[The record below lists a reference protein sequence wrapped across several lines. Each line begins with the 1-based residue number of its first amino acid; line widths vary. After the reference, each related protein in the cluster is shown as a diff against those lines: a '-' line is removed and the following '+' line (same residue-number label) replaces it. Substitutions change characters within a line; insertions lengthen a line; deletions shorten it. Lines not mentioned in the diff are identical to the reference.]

1 MDKTNTGL
9 AMAIGNSP
17 LNYDMALV
25 SVNTQGTLG
34 TLNQQVLKEYDYK
47 LNPINS
53 IALSKG
59 YELLQQKGLKP
70 ILFVVTVGQG
80 NTENSL
86 INNLTNAIDNN
97 ISILEGKRVWVPLMG
112 TGAGGLSFKQSYEI
126 TVNILNK
133 FSSNADFVLS
143 FPENKEGVELYNE
156 LRAQNYDDPS
166 SSVVEDDLATKGGG
180 LGDLVSKGSSI
191 PETKQVT
198 STDTPEKVTK
208 KETTEPLEPVLKE
221 LLQRNYYL
229 AEFNDLEEHGIL
241 NYIFSG
247 VWENRSNNKVTKRTI
262 NSVKAGDVL
271 LLLYGAEAENTN
283 VLQVYGVG
291 IVKENEKNGT
301 TLNVAWHKFDA
312 RYLIDSTIKFQ
323 GFTRILPRD
332 IKDILKKYLKIIPNF
347 QEKLEEV
354 NRATYQALK
363 EEPEDTPKEE
373 DFNKQSN
380 ITTIAGLVSD
390 ADSGD
395 DYLEIDKDVNAFARV
410 ISAKNFIPPLAIALL
425 GKWGSGKSFFMRK
438 LKEQIQSYSKD
449 AEQEVYCTGIAHVH
463 FNAWSYVDSNLW
475 AGIITKIFEGLQEY
489 ISNQS
494 KADAQKKE
502 IEKILLEQ
510 LSSSK
515 QHFQELEQRKLDID
529 EKIESLKDKKI
540 ASEALLEAKI
550 EDIKKKSIKN
560 LFKQIDH
567 KFNVKEQVQTALQAN
582 DSFNQST
589 EEFSK
594 IIPEKYWQ
602 SPDELYTKSKTALT
616 FIKTFFGKS
625 VWKNNLLWLAIVL
638 IVVIGVPIVMQFTE
652 YKIKNIDFKIASK
665 YWFAISLVGTILLR
679 IYKTARHLHPLI
691 ASFWKL
697 KEAYILEKENALFK
711 FKQEE
716 KAITLQIENYKQNIQ
731 QLNLK
736 IGEAEAQKKDIEY
749 RLDNT
754 HTTEA
759 LFKFI
764 ENRSTSDDYKKHLGI
779 VSVIRKDFEILSDL
793 FTDHNTELNEAKTKE
808 TYEAFRSKFE
818 RPLERIILYIDDL
831 DRCTDD
837 RVIQVLEAVNLL
849 MAYPLFVVVVG
860 VDPRWVKNA
869 LIKKHELQFGGNGEA
884 AKLIERVEPSGY
896 LEKIFQIPFHLQE
909 ASDDNVKYMLKT
921 LAESNPNLKIVVK
934 EDDKDVDTGEIDSE
948 VIPNPKTSVKEESTT
963 YSSVKDIENEDLE
976 VPPQET
982 SEEVIAS
989 LKFVTKEIELIQEL
1003 SKVLGANPRTL
1014 KRFVNIFRIIK
1025 AHKGFKYS
1033 EEAKDEEVL
1042 AIIFLIALPIGKYK
1056 CLAKPFETFL
1066 NAENKPNEKTLN
1078 HFLTKESAIAKE
1090 REAQEAL
1097 LTVFKA
1103 NASKLLKQDKAIFK
1117 KYNAF
1122 IKRFTFNGV

>member
-9 AMAIGNSP
+9 SMAIGNSP
-17 LNYDMALV
+17 LNCDMALV
-25 SVNTQGTLG
+25 SVNIQGTLG
-34 TLNQQVLKEYDYK
+34 TLNQQVLTTYQYSNIKQ
-47 LNPINS
+47 ISS

-59 YELLQQKGLKP
+59 YELLEQKGLKP
-70 ILFVVTVGQG
+70 ILFIVTVGQG
-80 NTENSL
+80 NTANSL

-97 ISILEGKRVWVPLMG
+97 TSILEGKRVWVPLMG

-126 TVNILNK
+126 TVNILSK

-143 FPENKEGVELYNE
+143 FPENKEGVALYNE
-156 LRAQNYDDPS
+156 LRAQNYEDLS
-166 SSVVEDDLATKGGG
+166 SSTVEDDLATKGGG
-180 LGDLVSKGSSI
+180 LSDLISKGSSK
-191 PETKQVT
+191 PETKQAT
-198 STDTPEKVTK
+198 SSKTPEKAAK
-208 KETTEPLEPVLKE
+208 KETTEPLEPILKE
-221 LLQRNYYL
+221 LLQRNFYV
-229 AEFNDLEEHGIL
+229 AEDRFLREQNIEDYVFIGT
-241 NYIFSG
+241 
-247 VWENRSNNKVTKRTI
+247 WENKENNNNLEKVV
-262 NSVKAGDVL
+262 NSVKVGDVL
-271 LLLYGAEAENTN
+271 FLRSEFELKGNTFLMIN
-283 VLQVYGVG
+283 GIGV
-291 IVKENEKNGT
+291 VKQNAKNGNS
-301 TLNVAWHKFDA
+301 LGINWHKYNTT
-312 RYLIDSTIKFQ
+312 YLIDVPVKFNQ
-323 GFTRILPRD
+323 FAKIPSRKLKEILEKALSIMPD
-332 IKDILKKYLKIIPNF
+332 IKGALNRIEAVPYSLPKEPIL
-347 QEKLEEV
+347 
-354 NRATYQALK
+354 
-363 EEPEDTPKEE
+363 EPES
-373 DFNKQSN
+373 SN

-395 DYLEIDKDVNAFARV
+395 DYLEIDQDVNAFARV
-410 ISAKNFIPPLAIALL
+410 ISAKSFIPPLAIALL

-438 LKEQIQSYSKD
+438 LKERIQSYSNN

-567 KFNVKEQVQTALQAN
+567 QFNVKEQVQTALQAN

-602 SPDELYTKSKTALT
+602 SPEELYTKSKTTLT
-616 FIKTFFGKS
+616 FFRTFFGKS
-625 VWKNNLLWLAIVL
+625 VWKNNLFSLSIILIIVL
-638 IVVIGVPIVMQFTE
+638 GVPIAMLLAEF
-652 YKIKNIDFKIASK
+652 KIDDLDFKIAPEH
-665 YWFAISLVGTILLR
+665 WFALSLIGTVALK
-679 IYKTARHLHPLI
+679 IYKTARHLQPLI

-697 KEAYILEKENALFK
+697 KEAYVLEKENALFK

-731 QLNLK
+731 QLSLR

-921 LAESNPNLKIVVK
+921 LAESNPNLKTVVK
-934 EDDKDVDTGEIDSE
+934 EDDKDVNTEETNSE
-948 VIPNPKTSVKEESTT
+948 VILKTETSVKEGSTT
-963 YSSVKDIENEDLE
+963 YGSVKDIEDESLE
-976 VPPQET
+976 IQSQET

-1025 AHKGFKYS
+1025 AHKGFNYS

-1066 NAENKPNEKTLN
+1066 NSNEKPKENTLN
-1078 HFLTKESAIAKE
+1078 HFLTNELVIDKE
-1090 REAQEAL
+1090 REAQEKLLSVFKTNANAL
-1097 LTVFKA
+1097 LE
-1103 NASKLLKQDKAIFK
+1103 QDKAIFK

>member
-1 MDKTNTGL
+1 MDKNNTGL
-9 AMAIGNSP
+9 TMAIGNSP
-17 LNYDMALV
+17 IDCDLALV
-25 SVNTQGTLG
+25 SINIQGTLG
-34 TLNQQVLKEYDYK
+34 TLNQQVLNAYEYYNVKEISSIS
-47 LNPINS
+47 LN
-53 IALSKG
+53 KG

-70 ILFVVTVGQG
+70 ILFIVTVGQG

-86 INNLTNAIDNN
+86 INNLINAIENN
-97 ISILEGKRVWVPLMG
+97 ISLLEGKRVWVPLMG

-126 TVNILNK
+126 TVNILRK
-133 FSSNADFVLS
+133 FSPNITFVMS
-143 FPENKEGVELYNE
+143 FPENKEGVAFYNE
-156 LRAQNYDDPS
+156 LREQNYDDILGS
-166 SSVVEDDLATKGGG
+166 TVEDELTTKGGG
-180 LGDLVSKGSSI
+180 LENLFSKEASK
-191 PETKQVT
+191 PETKQTTVKRA
-198 STDTPEKVTK
+198 PKRKPKK
-208 KETTEPLEPVLKE
+208 KETEPLDSVLKE
-221 LLQRNYYL
+221 LLKRNYFYSNSRPYG
-229 AEFNDLEEHGIL
+229 NDVFWDSFKGLNSIKVLETI
-241 NYIFSG
+241 
-247 VWENRSNNKVTKRTI
+247 SN
-262 NSVKAGDVL
+262 GDVL
-271 LLLYGAEAENTN
+271 IFEMPTLGLVNI
-283 VLQVYGVG
+283 GV
-291 IVKENEKNGT
+291 VKQN
-301 TLNVAWHKFDA
+301 
-312 RYLIDSTIKFQ
+312 
-323 GFTRILPRD
+323 
-332 IKDILKKYLKIIPNF
+332 LKK
-347 QEKLEEV
+347 EKKLIV
-354 NRATYQALK
+354 NWADFTLQSIQALK
-363 EEPEDTPKEE
+363 RYKELYIEESIIRIQLEDVKTTLKHLLLKMP
-373 DFNKQSN
+373 DFNSILKETESRSAESKLEKLIIDESVANKPSN
-380 ITTIAGLVSD
+380 IITIAGLVSD
-390 ADSGD
+390 ADSGE
-395 DYLEIDKDVNAFARV
+395 DYLKIDQDVNAFARV
-410 ISAKNFIPPLAIALL
+410 ISAKSFIPPLAIALL

-438 LKEQIQSYSKD
+438 LKERIQSYSSD

-494 KADAQKKE
+494 KADAEKKE

-515 QHFQELEQRKLDID
+515 QHFQELEQRKLDINN
-529 EKIESLKDKKI
+529 KIQRLKDKKTT
-540 ASEALLEAKI
+540 SEALLEAKI

-567 KFNVKEQVQTALQAN
+567 QFNVKEKVEIALQAN
-582 DSFNQST
+582 DSFNKST

-602 SPDELYTKSKTALT
+602 SPEELYTKSKTGLT

-625 VWKNNLLWLAIVL
+625 VWRNNLFWLTIILIIVL
-638 IVVIGVPIVMQFTE
+638 AVPIVTLFTE
-652 YKIKNIDFKIASK
+652 LKIERFDFEINPK
-665 YWFAISLVGTILLR
+665 YWFTLSLIGTVILR
-679 IYKTARHLHPLI
+679 GYKTARHLQPLI

-697 KEAYILEKENALFK
+697 KEDYKLEKENALFK

-716 KAITLQIENYKQNIQ
+716 KAIAFQIENYKQNIQ
-731 QLNLK
+731 QLNFK

-793 FTDHNTELNEAKTKE
+793 FTDHNTEVNEAKSKE
-808 TYEAFRSKFE
+808 TYETFRSKFE

-921 LAESNPNLKIVVK
+921 LAESNPNLKVVVK
-934 EDDKDVDTGEIDSE
+934 EEDKDDNTEETDPE
-948 VIPNPKTSVKEESTT
+948 VILKSETDVKEGSTT
-963 YSSVKDIENEDLE
+963 DSSVKDIEDEDLE
-976 VPPQET
+976 MLPQET
-982 SEEVIAS
+982 NEEVIAS

-1033 EEAKDEEVL
+1033 EEAKDEDVL

-1066 NAENKPNEKTLN
+1066 NADSKPKEKTLN
-1078 HFLTKESAIAKE
+1078 HFLTNESVIAKE
-1090 REAQEAL
+1090 REVQEKL
-1097 LTVFKA
+1097 LTVFKTNA
-1103 NASKLLKQDKAIFK
+1103 NKLLKQDKAIFK
-1117 KYNAF
+1117 KYNTF
-1122 IKRFTFNGV
+1122 IKRFTFNSV